1 MKRDEQKEQM
11 HEMVAEICPKAIEK
25 MRDMLENPSTPVP
38 SKVQLIGMVLE
49 RTLGRPETPVRV
61 TTEVEGVAEAEEKL
75 QAFVEEMSKGL

>member
-1 MKRDEQKEQM
+1 
-11 HEMVAEICPKAIEK
+11 MVVGICPEAIDH
-25 MRDMLENPSTPVP
+25 MRELLENPETPVP

-75 QAFVEEMSKGL
+75 QAFVEEMSRGL

>member
-11 HEMVAEICPKAIEK
+11 QEMVAGICPEAIDH
-25 MRDMLENPSTPVP
+25 MRELLENPETPVP

-61 TTEVEGVAEAEEKL
+61 TTEVESVAEAEKMLEE
-75 QAFVEEMSKGL
+75 FVQEMTKQ